1 MTRAQH
7 SRTCDTL
14 AVLQATPRRVASH
27 RGVACWGL
35 LPFCCP
41 RSPVVSHSKIS
52 SRFLPPTI
60 DRPARQD
67 KCVAQANNQAH
78 TRTLRVPAA
87 ALSRAYTERDAQRNS
102 NTRRT
107 EATKARELAHPA
119 SKAGR
124 QARGRGYNDE
134 IIWQRSL
141 RSICCSAWQAAC
153 GCPLTSTSDRHAF
166 ERGGVGV
173 HARRM
178 TSLS

>member
-67 KCVAQANNQAH
+67 KCRTSKQPSADTH
-78 TRTLRVPAA
+78 TQGPCRCLVTSVYRERRAA
-87 ALSRAYTERDAQRNS
+87 KFKHAPQRGNESTRASTSSRQ
-102 NTRRT
+102 
-107 EATKARELAHPA
+107 
-119 SKAGR
+119 GR
-124 QARGRGYNDE
+124 QAGARRGYNDE

-153 GCPLTSTSDRHAF
+153 GCSLTSTSERHAF